1 MKKII
6 SSVLI
11 LLIFITSF
19 TISFGNESINKILL
33 KENGN
38 GKNYQVVNLK
48 IDSKT
53 VKSADVPP
61 IIYPLNNQG
70 RTLVPLRMIIEHLE
84 DKLNAEIKWNGTEQ
98 EVKIETKDKEIILK
112 IDSPIALVNGV
123 KKKLPD
129 NVPAKLLA
137 LGDNGRTMVPIRFF
151 AEEFGIDIN
160 WNEKTVTASLET
172 PENIEKEPTRPEIPE
187 EPKKEPENP
196 LEKPNIPEENINIA
210 NITDVKVEMNGHI
223 PQIRIK
229 TSKKTDYKEFKL
241 SNPERLVIDLSNA
254 RFNLDDKKQLQGD
267 KTLDIKTNSGSVKR
281 VRVSQFQKPTEEK
294 PEDLYITRVVLE
306 LGSLDDYEIRYDAK
320 TKEVVIDF
328 VNHINNISKQII
340 NAKEVIVI
348 EGDYVDDYNIIRLSN
363 PERIVV
369 DIKGGVLNNRFKN
382 NTINVDG
389 RVVKSIRASQYEDQ
403 DKKTDEKV
411 TRVVIDL
418 YENMDYEETYIE
430 IKDNKLKIHVEGE
443 PFKAILYQE
452 IGWTSSTFTLKGST
466 VTKYNVDYQLA
477 PSVINITVPKTDIDL
492 ELVSLK
498 IEDHIIN
505 TMKIKEY
512 GNNYNVELRL
522 EDGVEYKLLS
532 SERGKDLILELNNR
546 DAKYREMLIVIDPGH
561 GGTDPGA
568 ISSINNMK
576 ESEVVLDMSLK
587 LNQLL
592 AETGF
597 RTYMTRVDNLNNNS
611 KLSLQD
617 RSDIANALEADLF
630 ISVHA
635 NSFTSSSVN
644 GIETYY
650 EPNDM
655 ASKKLAEIF
664 QSQLINDLNMN
675 NRGAKSA
682 NYFVLRNT
690 NMPAV
695 LVESGF
701 LSNPSDA
708 AKLASDTYK
717 NQIAQSMVEAT
728 IKYFEETK

>member
-592 AETGF
+592 TETGF